1 MSSTNQPSPWNLQE
15 AAALGAK
22 LLLITS
28 GLISIT
34 PEAAQAEDRIAQNG
48 AAGIKA
54 NTQPQKIDRI
64 RAWQTKTQD
73 SDLARSAAMLPASSD
88 DQITTIQQFTDLQP
102 TDWAY
107 QALAN
112 LVQRYG
118 CVAGYPNGTFEGGK
132 AISRFEAAALLNACL
147 DRITD
152 TTDELKALLKL
163 LEDELAKTTNKTSQ
177 LASRVKALEN
187 QQFSPTTKL
196 KGLAT
201 YVIGGNNYS
210 GSAINP
216 GGHSVR
222 RRTGAAVNLPT
233 AATFNYD
240 LQLSLD
246 TSFTGRDILRTTL
259 RSGNF
264 QYSAFG
270 GYPHDL
276 SNQSQLLIAFD
287 EAKSSPDRV
296 DIDKLYYQFPIG
308 KGFTATL
315 GPRVGQENM
324 LALWPSV
331 YPSDSIL
338 NATTVNGAPAAYS
351 KNRGAGF
358 GLWWESPT
366 GLSVSANYVAY
377 NGADSSE
384 GLFTSTSGSTSSFQ
398 LAYAKEQ
405 WGIAAIFSYVQPHT
419 QFVPATTPTVHSSID
434 HTASAETQAYGLSAY
449 WQPLNSGWAPSISV
463 GYGFNVTNFTA
474 PVAAGK
480 VESSQSWFVGLQWTD
495 VFKIG
500 NDFGFAVAQ
509 PVVATSITGGANP
522 DDASYIY
529 ETWYKIQ
536 LTDHI
541 SLTPAVFYISRPLGM
556 RTPSG
561 ESFSQLGVLAKMS
574 FKF

>member
-1 MSSTNQPSPWNLQE
+1 MKSMRHSSPWHSEQARVLR
-15 AAALGAK
+15 AK
-22 LLLITS
+22 LSLIAP

-34 PEAAQAEDRIAQNG
+34 PCAAIAEHLSAANDRL
-48 AAGIKA
+48 GI
-54 NTQPQKIDRI
+54 NTSGQLQQVDRSHT
-64 RAWQTKTQD
+64 WQTKSQG
-73 SDLARSAAMLPASSD
+73 SNLARISQASPASSD
-88 DQITTIQQFTDLQP
+88 DQITSIQQLTDLQP

-107 QALAN
+107 QALTN
-112 LVQRYG
+112 LVQHYG
-118 CVAGYPNGTFEGGK
+118 CVTGYPNSTFAGAK
-132 AISRFEAAALLNACL
+132 TISRFEAAALLNACL

-152 TTDELKALLKL
+152 TTDELKALLNI
-163 LEDELAKTTNKTSQ
+163 LEDELAKLKNKANQ
-177 LASRVKALEN
+177 LTINTQTLEN
-187 QQFSPTTKL
+187 QQFSTTTKL

-240 LQLSLD
+240 VQLSLD

-276 SNQSQLLIAFD
+276 SNQGELLIAFD

-308 KGFTATL
+308 QGFTATL

-358 GLWWESPT
+358 GLWWESPS

-405 WGIAAIFSYVQPHT
+405 WGIAAIFSYIQPHT

-449 WQPLNSGWAPSISV
+449 WQPLKSGWAPSISL

-474 PVAAGK
+474 PVARGK

-495 VFKIG
+495 VFKNG
-500 NDFGFAVAQ
+500 NDFGFAIAQ
-509 PVVATSITGGANP
+509 PVVATSTTGGVNP
-522 DDASYIY
+522 DDYSYIY

-541 SLTPAVFYISRPLGM
+541 SLTPAIFYISRPLGM